1 MDRRTTLQWMLAA
14 AAAPVWPGAVAAA
27 PAAGY
32 GTDPDVMRSY
42 RPGELWPLTLTAP
55 QRRTAAALCAL
66 IIPADEHSPSAAE
79 LEVHTFIDEWI
90 SAPYPRHVKDRA
102 LIVKGLGWIDRD
114 ARRRF
119 GKPFAALAEAQQ
131 RTVCDPIRWLPK
143 APPRL
148 AEAAAF
154 FARFRDLTAG
164 GFYTTPQGT
173 KDLRFVGN
181 TPSASFDGP
190 PAEVIRIVGVER

>member
-1 MDRRTTLQWMLAA
+1 MDRRTTLRWMLAA
-14 AAAPVWPGAVAAA
+14 ATLPAWPGAVAA

-32 GTDPDVMRSY
+32 GTDPDLVRSY
-42 RPGELWPLTLTAP
+42 RPGELWPLTFSEP
-55 QRRTAAALCAL
+55 QRRAAAALCTL

-102 LIVKGLGWIDRD
+102 LIVKGLGWIDRE
-114 ARRRF
+114 AKRRF
-119 GKPFAALAEAQQ
+119 GKPFAASSETQQ
-131 RTVCDPIRWLPK
+131 RSICDPICHLPK
-143 APPRL
+143 APPRR
-148 AEAAAF
+148 AEAAKF

-181 TPSASFDGP
+181 TPSVTFDGP
-190 PAEVIRIVGVER
+190 PAEVLQIVGVA